1 MFNSKADHFDTPTIN
16 WKDKCKMEYSN
27 SATCFPTFICVF
39 IAVKTALYLGL
50 SLTDSLTQWLRL
62 VAQLIFKLESK
73 LSELWPF

>member
-50 SLTDSLTQWLRL
+50 SLTD
-62 VAQLIFKLESK
+62 
-73 LSELWPF
+73 

>member
-50 SLTDSLTQWLRL
+50 SLTDSLTHSLTHS
-62 VAQLIFKLESK
+62 VAQISGSINFQA
-73 LSELWPF
+73 